1 VTQEQRSQ
9 VLIDTS
15 AFYAVLDRDD
25 NNHHQARGM
34 WATLL
39 DRRTALVTTNYIVVE
54 TCALVQNRLGLDAV
68 RTFSQDMLA
77 VVEVRWI
84 GPELHSSAMLALLAA
99 NRRKLSLVD
108 CANFLAMRAGGI
120 RRVFAFDRHY
130 LEQGFEMET
139 PSKG

>member
-1 VTQEQRSQ
+1 VTHQQRSQ
-9 VLIDTS
+9 VLVDTS

-25 NNHHQARGM
+25 SHHPQARGL
-34 WATLL
+34 WAGLL
-39 DRRTALVTTNYIVVE
+39 DREAALVTTNYIVVE

-68 RTFSQDMLA
+68 RTFWQDMLP

-108 CANFLAMRAGGI
+108 CANFLVMRAGGI
-120 RRVFAFDRHY
+120 RRAFAFDQHY
-130 LEQGFEMET
+130 REQGFEMEKAST
-139 PSKG
+139 G

>member
-1 VTQEQRSQ
+1 VTQQRNQ

-25 NNHHQARGM
+25 NHHPQARGV
-34 WATLL
+34 WAGLL
-39 DRRTALVTTNYIVVE
+39 DRGAALVTTNYIVVE

-84 GPELHSSAMLALLAA
+84 GPELHASAMLALLTA

-130 LEQGFEMET
+130 LEQGFEIE
-139 PSKG
+139 PGSKG